1 MEALIGTGCAG
12 FAGVPR
18 SNGFQVVIGSMPN
31 IAVIGAG
38 FIADYHVNGL
48 RAAGGDVAA
57 LVGRRADRTAQRAEQ
72 LAIGRAETDYRKVL
86 DDPTIDAVVVASP
99 DDTHETIAIDALAAG
114 KHVLLQKPMA
124 LDSVQCRRI
133 IDADAQAGH
142 RLTVSF
148 MHRFFPEVRWLRN
161 LLASGALGAIH
172 SVRIRNATPG
182 ADWADW
188 FFKPG
193 NVSGGVVMQLGVHGI
208 DLCRNLFGP
217 IASVTAE
224 TWTARPLRKLAD
236 GREVEATLED
246 NVIAAYRLAGGGH
259 VSHEMSYTE
268 LAGCDR
274 FRLELYAEHGTVWL
288 RTERGRAAIFAPSIT
303 GETDWVTQ
311 PIADEPFGAAH
322 HAHWLSIVR
331 GETPPDE
338 TPLAGLQ
345 SVAVAEAIYAA
356 ARQGRRMPVESEAKS

>member
-12 FAGVPR
+12 LAGAPPLD
-18 SNGFQVVIGSMPN
+18 GFQLVTGSMPTV
-31 IAVIGAG
+31 AVIGAG

-48 RAAGGDVAA
+48 RAAGGDVTA
-57 LVGRRADRTAQRAEQ
+57 LVGRRSDRTARRAAELGIKRAE
-72 LAIGRAETDYRKVL
+72 IDYRKVL
-86 DDPTIDAVVVASP
+86 DDRTIDAVVVASP
-99 DDTHETIAIDALAAG
+99 DDTHEAIAIDALAAG

-133 IDADAQAGH
+133 IDADTQADH

-148 MHRFFPEVRWLRN
+148 MHRYFPEVRWLRD
-161 LLASGALGAIH
+161 LIATGALGPIH

-208 DLCRNLFGP
+208 DLCRHLFGP

-224 TWTARPLRKLAD
+224 AWTARPLRKLAD
-236 GREVEATLED
+236 GREVTAVLED
-246 NVIAAYRLAGGGH
+246 NVAAVYRLTAGGH

-268 LAGCDR
+268 MAGCDR

-303 GETDWVTQ
+303 GETGWVTQ
-311 PIADEPFGAAH
+311 PIVDEPFGAAH

-331 GETPPDE
+331 GESQADE

-345 SVAVAEAIYAA
+345 SIAVAEAIYAA
-356 ARQGRRMPVESEAKS
+356 AREGRRVPVEGEARS